1 MDTTLTLSL
10 VVTFVAVV
18 AALEGAWMLWNERAG
33 AQARRLRRRVS
44 LAASAASGAPTHGAQ
59 AQAQAAWLRP
69 EGAAAPPW
77 AQRLLHLARLD
88 AVQRWVA
95 QAGLRTTTGQ
105 LLGTSL
111 AAAAAAGAV
120 AAAAA
125 LPTRVAVAA
134 AMLAA
139 LVPWA
144 VLGWRRSQR
153 LRRMQEQLPGA
164 VDLMARALR
173 AGHALPATLQM
184 VGEESPEPLAAEF
197 RLAHEELNFGL
208 SMDEALRRLAARV
221 PCEDMGFLVV
231 AVLLQRETG
240 GNLAEVLSNIA
251 SLVRSRQRLLARV
264 QVLAAE
270 GKLSAWIL
278 GLMPV
283 VVGTLLN
290 LINPGFVSQLWK
302 DPVGLRLIQACA
314 ALYALGAL
322 WMWKLIRIRV

>member
-10 VVTFVAVV
+10 VVAFVAVV
-18 AALEGAWMLWNERAG
+18 AALEGAWMLWHDRAG
-33 AQARRLRRRVS
+33 PQAQRLQRRMR
-44 LAASAASGAPTHGAQ
+44 LAASAE
-59 AQAQAAWLRP
+59 QAAHSSEHAPWLRP
-69 EGAAAPPW
+69 DGRGAHPW
-77 AQRLLHLARLD
+77 TARLRHLARLD
-88 AVQRWVA
+88 IAQRWIE
-95 QAGLRTTTGQ
+95 QAGLETTGAR
-105 LLGTSL
+105 LLGMS
-111 AAAAAAGAV
+111 AAAAAVAGV
-120 AAAAA
+120 AAAAVH
-125 LPTRVAVAA
+125 LPWRIAVA
-134 AMLAA
+134 LALLA
-139 LVPWA
+139 SAGPWLWLA
-144 VLGWRRSQR
+144 WRRRSR
-153 LRRMQEQLPGA
+153 LARLQEQLPGA

-208 SMDEALRRLAARV
+208 SMDEALRHLAARV
-221 PCEDMGFLVV
+221 PCEDMGFLVI

-278 GLMPV
+278 GLMPI
-283 VVGTLLN
+283 VVGGLLN
-290 LINPGFVSQLWK
+290 LINPNFVSQLWR
-302 DPVGLRLIQACA
+302 DPVGLQLIQACVV
-314 ALYALGAL
+314 LYALGAV